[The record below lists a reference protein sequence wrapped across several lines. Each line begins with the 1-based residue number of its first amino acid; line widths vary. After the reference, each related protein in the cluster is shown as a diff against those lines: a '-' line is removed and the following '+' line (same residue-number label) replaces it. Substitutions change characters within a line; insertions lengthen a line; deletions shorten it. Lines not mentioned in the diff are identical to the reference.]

1 MRSFHHIGL
10 FVSNLSLGVEQLATT
25 LEIASVS
32 EVISD
37 ENLLVLIQFVTDSS
51 GVRYELV
58 APFGDG
64 NPVEKVLRSK
74 KNILNHIAYVSDE
87 FDSDILELRQSG
99 AIPLGAPKEARAFDG
114 RRVVFFLTTLGFIF
128 ELVEGVGNDS

>member
-37 ENLLVLIQFVTDSS
+37 ENLLVLIQFVTDS
-51 GVRYELV
+51 
-58 APFGDG
+58 
-64 NPVEKVLRSK
+64 
-74 KNILNHIAYVSDE
+74 
-87 FDSDILELRQSG
+87 
-99 AIPLGAPKEARAFDG
+99 
-114 RRVVFFLTTLGFIF
+114 
-128 ELVEGVGNDS
+128 